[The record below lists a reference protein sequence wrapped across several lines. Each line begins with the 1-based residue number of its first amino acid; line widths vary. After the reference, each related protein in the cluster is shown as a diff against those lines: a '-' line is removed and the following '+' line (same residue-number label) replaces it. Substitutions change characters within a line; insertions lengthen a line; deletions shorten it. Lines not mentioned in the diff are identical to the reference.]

1 MATARS
7 VAIIGGG
14 IGGLT
19 VANSLSQIGMSV
31 SLYERAPCFIPT
43 SGAAFGLQPNGQ
55 ISLESIGFQD
65 QAKKIIH
72 PFLKWQIICD
82 NGELLAASD
91 RLSEYGQRFG
101 YFLGGALRSELVD
114 LLKEPIEKS
123 DNLHYSHNL
132 INIKQDANGVT
143 LLFENENEQKSVHA
157 DMVIGADGIRSTV
170 VKQIF
175 TETALPVHSKENVF
189 YGIIDNIDQQTSINP
204 LVTAKNTMTQYFG
217 FGEFITYRAGHKG
230 QLMWAATY
238 PSMAPPSASEDSEW
252 TEMNNQRDLNQ
263 CLKRFPQSHPVH
275 QCAAATNKTRL
286 LHFGLFYRQPRNDG
300 WHRNRI
306 CLLGDS
312 CHATLPYVGQ
322 GANMAIED
330 AISLAQCF
338 KKSKFQMEPAF
349 QEYYK
354 NRFNRTKR
362 VVNMARYMGLF
373 LHSENP
379 LVHSIRQRLV
389 PWLMQSN
396 MMIRMAEKELCENCP
411 VPMEQRKPLDK

>member
-19 VANSLSQIGMSV
+19 LANSLSQIGMSV

-65 QAKKIIH
+65 QVKKIIQ
-72 PFLKWQIICD
+72 PFLKWQIIGD

-101 YFLGGALRSELVD
+101 YFLGGAIRSELVD
-114 LLKEPIEKS
+114 ILKEPIEKS

-143 LLFENENEQKSVHA
+143 LLFENEDQQKSVHA

-175 TETALPVHSKENVF
+175 TETAAPVHSKENIF

-230 QLMWAATY
+230 QLMWAVTY
-238 PSMAPPSASEDSEW
+238 PSMAPPSTSEDFEW
-252 TEMNNQRDLNQ
+252 TEINNQRDLNQ
-263 CLKRFPQSHPVH
+263 CLKRFPQSHPFH
-275 QCAAATNKTRL
+275 QCAAATDKTRL

-330 AISLAQCF
+330 AISLAQCLE
-338 KKSKFQMEPAF
+338 KYKFQMEPAF
-349 QEYYK
+349 QEYHK
-354 NRFNRTKR
+354 KRFNRTKR

-396 MMIRMAEKELCENCP
+396 MMIRMAEKELYENCP
-411 VPMEQRKPLDK
+411 VPMEQRKPIDK